1 MLTVTSASH
10 DEMRKSITEAS
21 MSVMTC
27 PEKRNPRMPSKHR
40 KLRNRRGAAI
50 VEFAVVA
57 PLFVAIL
64 LGTIEAC
71 SMVFLRQSVEMAAY
85 EAARVAIVNQTK
97 SDQVQQAAKNVLDS
111 RKVKDY
117 AIKIT
122 PSDFQ
127 GAPYGSFIQIEVT
140 APCSSNSLLPVMYY
154 GGSNVVGQV
163 EMMKEY

>member
-1 MLTVTSASH
+1 
-10 DEMRKSITEAS
+10 
-21 MSVMTC
+21 MSVAKNLARRL
-27 PEKRNPRMPSKHR
+27 PR
-40 KLRNRRGAAI
+40 KLRKRRGAAL
-50 VEFAVVA
+50 VEFAVIA

-111 RKVKDY
+111 RKVRDY

-140 APCSSNSLLPVMYY
+140 APCSSNSLIPIMFY
-154 GGSNVVGQV
+154 GGQRVVGQV